1 MQPPLTPWSLLA
13 ATGALMAFHV
23 GLYTLVGRERKSP
36 YVINSVFWL
45 FLLCLAGAAI
55 DIVAALLS
63 GGWQE
68 QALVAGAVVLLGAVV
83 LTVYVVYRIAIR
95 FEYFIDDPHPKHWPG
110 IRHFRAWRQGSED
123 GPSYS
128 RNTLPISDDAKK
140 QIVGVLEEEARG
152 KWEQREELDR
162 RSLAVAVEHQGQG
175 NKLLAKLA
183 MIFIKQNHSVQ
194 YLTASRH
201 PIEFVEYLKNELEDS
216 GEKWL
221 ARRKQLVVIDAY
233 TPHFGFIDSIYRAR
247 SRDLVRHGVSW
258 LRSSRTFAGMHT
270 ASSKAF
276 NILKG
281 QLKQD
286 ERHPTLVIYEDCYA
300 LADLESPEQYR
311 IFVRHVL
318 PSERMWDGMFTV
330 FLESVQPDFDWRV
343 LQSYA
348 SMKVDLRK
356 QDVPQG
362 AGKAPNTSAKR

>member
-1 MQPPLTPWSLLA
+1 MQPGLTPWSLLA

-55 DIVAALLS
+55 DVAAALLT
-63 GGWQE
+63 GAWQE
-68 QALVAGAVVLLGAVV
+68 QVLVGGAAVLLGAVV

-110 IRHFRAWRQGSED
+110 IRQFRAWRQGSQD

-128 RNTLPISDDAKK
+128 RNTLPISEEAKIE
-140 QIVGVLEEEARG
+140 IVGVLDEEASER
-152 KWEQREELDR
+152 WEEREELDR
-162 RSLAVAVEHQGQG
+162 RSLAIAVEHQGQG
-175 NKLLAKLA
+175 NKLLARMA

-201 PIEFVEYLKNELEDS
+201 PIEFVEFLKSELEDS
-216 GEKWL
+216 GENWL
-221 ARRKQLVVIDAY
+221 ARSKQLIVIDAY
-233 TPHFGFIDSIYRAR
+233 TPHFGFIDSIYRAK
-247 SRDLVRHGVSW
+247 SRDLVRHGVSCV
-258 LRSSRTFAGMHT
+258 RSSRTYAGMHT

-276 NILKG
+276 NILKR
-281 QLKQD
+281 QRKHD

-300 LADLESPEQYR
+300 LTDLESPEQYR

-330 FLESVQPDFDWRV
+330 FLESAQQEFDWRV
-343 LQSYA
+343 LHSYA

-356 QDVPQG
+356 QDVSRG
-362 AGKAPNTSAKR
+362 GSKAPAAAAKR